1 MNILVLDSRREPRDR
16 MARLLM
22 TAPGVRRV
30 GAAASSTDLVG
41 KFRFLPADMVF
52 LSVRMPPEVLV
63 ETIRKLAMTQH
74 KARVVVYGPPES
86 ENVVAAAIKEGAVG
100 FLSCE
105 ASSTNALGFGRG
117 PHSVPRPRAAAEQ
130 EFSLSKRELEVLRGM
145 SLGKTNGEIGGDLQ
159 LSEDT
164 VKTHAQRLFRKLS
177 ATDRAH
183 AVGQGMRQ
191 NLID

>member
-22 TAPGVRRV
+22 TVPGVARV

-52 LSVRMPPEVLV
+52 LSVRMPSEVLV
-63 ETIRKLAMTQH
+63 ETIRKLSAAYRET
-74 KARVVVYGPPES
+74 RVIVYGPPES
-86 ENVVAAAIKEGAVG
+86 EDLVAAAIKAGAVG

-105 ASSTNALGFGRG
+105 ASTTNALGFGRG
-117 PHSVPRPRAAAEQ
+117 PHSLPLPRTASEQ
-130 EFSLSKRELEVLRGM
+130 GFSLSKRELEVLRGM

-177 ATDRAH
+177 ASDRAH
-183 AVGQGMRQ
+183 AVVQGMRQ

>member
-22 TAPGVRRV
+22 TAPGVARV

-52 LSVRMPPEVLV
+52 LSVRMPSEVVV
-63 ETIRKLAMTQH
+63 ETIRKLSRTH
-74 KARVVVYGPPES
+74 HGTRVVVYGPPES
-86 ENVVAAAIKEGAVG
+86 GNLVAVAIKEGAVG
-100 FLSCE
+100 FLACE
-105 ASSTNALGFGRG
+105 ASSLGCGRR
-117 PHSVPRPRAAAEQ
+117 PRSVPLPRTAAEQ

-183 AVGQGMRQ
+183 AVVQGMRQ